1 MQSAEAVAE
10 KTVSAIDTE
19 AIADKLKGLDLA
31 EIMPQVYATVADQ
44 QNYMER
50 KLTTPVASME
60 NHRWRNNNTQTVQMS
75 EEDIEK
81 LAKSFARAASKEIAS
96 EMDGMKF
103 TANQREL
110 GRFIREAKA

>member
-1 MQSAEAVAE
+1 
-10 KTVSAIDTE
+10 
-19 AIADKLKGLDLA
+19 
-31 EIMPQVYATVADQ
+31 
-44 QNYMER
+44 
-50 KLTTPVASME
+50 ME
-60 NHRWRNNNTQTVQMS
+60 NHRWRNNNMQTVQMS

-103 TANQREL
+103 TANKREL

>member
-1 MQSAEAVAE
+1 
-10 KTVSAIDTE
+10 
-19 AIADKLKGLDLA
+19 
-31 EIMPQVYATVADQ
+31 
-44 QNYMER
+44 MEY
-50 KLTTPVASME
+50 
-60 NHRWRNNNTQTVQMS
+60 HRWRNNNTQTVQMS

>member
-1 MQSAEAVAE
+1 
-10 KTVSAIDTE
+10 
-19 AIADKLKGLDLA
+19 
-31 EIMPQVYATVADQ
+31 
-44 QNYMER
+44 
-50 KLTTPVASME
+50 
-60 NHRWRNNNTQTVQMS
+60 MS